1 MSQLISQRDQ
11 LLDAARKAVVHAHA
25 PYSKFRV
32 GAAVSTDKG
41 IFVGVNVESA
51 SLGLTLCAER
61 TAIASA
67 ISNGATVFHAIGL
80 VCADASSPLSITPC
94 GACRQ
99 WLSEF
104 MKPGAKIH
112 VEGFNK
118 PFTVGSLLP
127 HSFKLKAS

>member
-1 MSQLISQRDQ
+1 
-11 LLDAARKAVVHAHA
+11 LLNAAKKAVVHAHA

-32 GAAVSTDKG
+32 GAAVSTNKG

-67 ISNGATVFHAIGL
+67 IANGATKFYAIGL
-80 VCADASSPLSITPC
+80 ICADASQTFSITPC

-104 MKPGAKIH
+104 FKPDAHIY
-112 VEGFNK
+112 VEGLK
-118 PFTVGSLLP
+118 KHFTIGRLLP
-127 HSFKLKAS
+127 ESFKLKAN